1 VAGPVDLS
9 NSPHARLQPL
19 AATIDDGLW
28 AERRRL
34 NREVLLVE
42 GARKL
47 EEAGNFHNLRV
58 AAGQEDGDFIGMR
71 FADSDVHKWL
81 EALGWE
87 LGREPSEALAALSDT
102 ACELVAAAQEPSGYL
117 NSYFQV
123 DQTGTERFV
132 NLAWDHE
139 LYCAGHLIQAA
150 IAHARGTGD
159 TRLLDVA
166 RRLADH
172 IGEVFGPGRNEGTP
186 GHPEIETALVEL
198 HRLTGEPRYLELAGF
213 LVDTRGHETLQPATF
228 GSAYF
233 QDHAPVREAKEVTGH
248 CVRQLYLDA
257 GVTDLHLETGE
268 AALLDVLQAR
278 WRDMVE
284 RKMYLTGGLGA
295 HHMDEAFGDP
305 YELPPDRCYGETCA
319 AIASL
324 HWNWRMLLVT
334 GEARFADLFERA
346 LYNGFNA
353 GLSLDGRGYSY
364 VNPLHVR
371 DQHRGT
377 VRQPWF
383 ACACCP
389 PNVMRTLASLHH
401 YLATSDDGGVQ
412 IHQYASGR
420 IQAGGAE
427 LAVGTDYPWDGR
439 IEIEIAATGEA
450 PWALDLRVPAW
461 AAGARL
467 AVNDDELEPPAPG
480 YARVERAWRAGDRV
494 TLELPL
500 EPRLT
505 APHPRVDA
513 VRGCLAIE
521 RGPVVYCVEEADA
534 PAGAIVDDLRID
546 PTSALRA
553 VPSPDLLGGI
563 VAIEAAGAHEPPDEL
578 PALPG
583 AVTLRAIPYSH
594 WGNRGEGAMRVWIPQ
609 RTP

>member
-1 VAGPVDLS
+1 
-9 NSPHARLQPL
+9 
-19 AATIDDGLW
+19 
-28 AERRRL
+28 
-34 NREVLLVE
+34 
-42 GARKL
+42 
-47 EEAGNFHNLRV
+47 
-58 AAGQEDGDFIGMR
+58 M
-71 FADSDVHKWL
+71 
-81 EALGWE
+81 
-87 LGREPSEALAALSDT
+87 
-102 ACELVAAAQEPSGYL
+102 
-117 NSYFQV
+117 
-123 DQTGTERFV
+123 
-132 NLAWDHE
+132 
-139 LYCAGHLIQAA
+139 
-150 IAHARGTGD
+150 
-159 TRLLDVA
+159 
-166 RRLADH
+166 
-172 IGEVFGPGRNEGTP
+172 
-186 GHPEIETALVEL
+186 
-198 HRLTGEPRYLELAGF
+198 
-213 LVDTRGHETLQPATF
+213 
-228 GSAYF
+228 
-233 QDHAPVREAKEVTGH
+233 
-248 CVRQLYLDA
+248 
-257 GVTDLHLETGE
+257 TDLHLETGE

-278 WRDMVE
+278 WRDMTE

-295 HHMDEAFGDP
+295 HHTDEAFGDP

-324 HWNWRMLLVT
+324 HWNWRMLLLT

-420 IQAGGAE
+420 IGGPSRSR
-427 LAVGTDYPWDGR
+427 TDYPWDGR
-439 IEIEIAATGEA
+439 IEIEVAATGEA

-521 RGPVVYCVEEADA
+521 RGPLVYCVEEADA

-546 PTSALRA
+546 PAAELRA
-553 VPSPDLLGGI
+553 VPQPDLLGGI
-563 VAIEAAGAHEPPDEL
+563 VAVEAAGAHQPPDEI
-578 PALPG
+578 PPVDG